1 MSYYPPQGGYYP
13 QYGQP
18 GQPPH
23 PQYAAGAPIPGY
35 PMMQPQ
41 VPPHH
46 PPATGAYPG
55 YPPQQPAPYAGYPG
69 AAPPPAPYGYPAP
82 QQYAPQPYGYPGTA
96 PPPAHA
102 APVHTP
108 TMPLSHAPTMVA
120 TMPLQTAPSYYAT
133 TGPVPTPQQDA
144 ETIHA
149 ACKGFGTDEKRVI
162 SVVATRTSE
171 HLAQV
176 ASVYR
181 QFYGRDLVDVLK
193 KETSG
198 HFGRALH
205 YLILP
210 PLLLDAELVHDAIV
224 GAGTNE
230 RCLIQVLVGRT
241 NADMAQLKSM
251 YYAKYHKSLES
262 DVKGDVSGYFEKLL
276 MMSMQGM
283 RDEIGHYQYNVEAD
297 VQSLYKA
304 GEGRIG
310 TDESTFIHIL
320 TNRPDAHLRAVFAQ
334 YQTRYGKKFT
344 RVIKKEFSGWVK
356 TGLVYLVSWIT
367 NPAHCVAKH
376 LEKSM
381 AGAGTD
387 DQQLTRLLVRN
398 RTQPFMNQ
406 VKAAYQAKY
415 RKTLR
420 DRIKGE
426 TSGDYRRTLFSVI
439 GEPERG

>member
-35 PMMQPQ
+35 PVMQPQ

-55 YPPQQPAPYAGYPG
+55 YPPQPAPYAGYPG
-69 AAPPPAPYGYPAP
+69 AAPPPAPYGYAAP
-82 QQYAPQPYGYPGTA
+82 QQHAPQPYGYPGTA
-96 PPPAHA
+96 PAPAHA

-120 TMPLQTAPSYYAT
+120 TMPLQTAPSYYAP

-162 SVVATRTSE
+162 SVVAVRTSE

-297 VQSLYKA
+297 A
-304 GEGRIG
+304 
-310 TDESTFIHIL
+310 
-320 TNRPDAHLRAVFAQ
+320 
-334 YQTRYGKKFT
+334 RYGKKFT

-426 TSGDYRRTLFSVI
+426 TSGDYRRTLFSII

>member
-82 QQYAPQPYGYPGTA
+82 QQHAPQPYGYPGA
-96 PPPAHA
+96 PASAHA

-108 TMPLSHAPTMVA
+108 TMPFSHAPTMA
-120 TMPLQTAPSYYAT
+120 PTMPLQAAPSYYAT

-162 SVVATRTSE
+162 SVVAVRTSE

-181 QFYGRDLVDVLK
+181 QFYGRDLVEVLQ

-262 DVKGDVSGYFEKLL
+262 DVKSDVSGYFEKLL

-304 GEGRIG
+304 GEGRMG
-310 TDESTFIHIL
+310 TDESAFIHIL
-320 TNRPDAHLRAVFAQ
+320 TNRPDAHLRAVFTQ

-344 RVIKKEFSGWVK
+344 KVIKKEFSGWIK
-356 TGLVYLVSWIT
+356 TGLVYLVSWIA
-367 NPAHCVAKH
+367 NPAHCIAKH

-420 DRIKGE
+420 DRVKGE
-426 TSGDYRRTLFSVI
+426 TSGDYRRTLFSVL